1 MSEPTIPTQLI
12 EPLAKV
18 RDKFTLAISGTV
30 LENMP
35 EQELQYWLK
44 VLVCSDFVE
53 RQLIH
58 HLEAIAQQWADGL
71 YHRSVEADAMAQ
83 MLAQSLQAV
92 NTEQEL
98 YKVLRQFRNQQM
110 VRITWRDINGLA
122 PLNEVLSELTELANC
137 TIRQALDWLDRKQQQ
152 ELGTPLDSTG
162 RQIPLVV
169 IGMGKLGACELNFSS
184 DVDLIFAF
192 AEHGQ
197 TVNGPRSIS
206 HNEYFIK
213 LGQRLIRALD
223 QKTADGFVFRV
234 DMRLRPFGQSGPLV
248 VSYDAL
254 EEYYTTHGRE
264 WERYALIKARMIT
277 GEEADRQYLR
287 ALLIP
292 FVYRR
297 YIDFSVFESLREM
310 KSMIAHEVKQKK
322 KEHNVKLGAGGIREI
337 EFLAQAFQL
346 LRGGRDERLQERQV
360 QKVLAYLGE
369 QDLLPEF
376 VVNELLEAYDF
387 LRRTEHRIQQIN
399 DQQTHNLPDADYP
412 RARIAWGMGYADWDS
427 FVQDLNAIR
436 NTVQSHF
443 EQLFQA
449 PQADDGK
456 NMDDEVQGIW
466 QAGLSDERSAAI
478 LNELGYNDGQEIVR
492 LLAGFRGSSLYKK
505 MSKEGSSRLDRLMP
519 LVLKAVVQVEN
530 SATTFK
536 RIMAVIESICRRSV
550 YMSLLVENPLGLSQL
565 VKLCSA
571 SSWISRL
578 LSRYPALFDEL
589 LDPRILYAP
598 LNREHLFAELERKMQ
613 AVPLDDLEQRMDVL
627 RYFKQSHVLRVAAA
641 DVAGSIPL
649 MKVSDYL
656 TWIAEVILHFVLQ
669 SAWHDMVSRYGEPR
683 LNDPEQA
690 CTDQPPPFGAGFIM
704 LGFGKLG
711 GLELGYSSDLDMVFL
726 FSDAYNGGH
735 THAQAENA
743 KEVDNLQF
751 FSRLSLRIM
760 HILQT
765 QTPAGILYEA
775 DMRLRPN
782 GNSGLIVNSF
792 KAFREYELEKAWT
805 WEHQALVRAR
815 FVGGDERLEQ
825 DYRAIRQEILSI
837 KRDPQS
843 LKQEVREMRQK
854 MRAALVKK
862 KAGMFDIKQG
872 FGGIADIEFMV
883 QYLVLKNAA
892 RHPQLL
898 AWTDNIRILD
908 TLAESGILSQSSV
921 ADLSQ
926 CYRQFRAR
934 LHRLSLQEL
943 SGVVA
948 EEEFARQR
956 SKVQQYWK
964 EIME

>member
-1 MSEPTIPTQLI
+1 MTEQTIPTQLT
-12 EPLAKV
+12 EPLAKA
-18 RDKFTLAISGTV
+18 RDKFTRTISGTV

-35 EQELQYWLK
+35 EQGLQYWLK
-44 VLVCSDFVE
+44 VLVCSDYVE

-71 YHRSVEADAMAQ
+71 YHRSVEADEMAQ
-83 MLAQSLQAV
+83 MLSQSLQAV
-92 NTEQEL
+92 NMEQEL

-152 ELGTPLDSTG
+152 ELGTPLDSAG
-162 RQIPLVV
+162 RVIPLVV
-169 IGMGKLGACELNFSS
+169 IGMGKLGAYELNFSS

-213 LGQRLIRALD
+213 LGQRLIKALD

-248 VSYDAL
+248 VTYGSL

-287 ALLIP
+287 TLLIP

-360 QKVLAYLGE
+360 QKVLVYLGE
-369 QDLLPEF
+369 QNLLPEF

-399 DQQTHNLPDADYP
+399 DQQTHNLPDTDYT
-412 RARIAWGMGYADWDS
+412 RARIARGMGYADWDS
-427 FVQDLNAIR
+427 FVQDLNVIR

-443 EQLFQA
+443 EQLFQE
-449 PQADDGK
+449 PQADAGK
-456 NMDDEVQGIW
+456 NIDDEVQGIW

-478 LNELGYNDGQEIVR
+478 LNELGYSDGQEIVR
-492 LLAGFRGSSLYKK
+492 LLASFRGSSLYKK
-505 MSKEGSSRLDRLMP
+505 MSKEGTSRLDRLMP
-519 LVLKAVVQVEN
+519 LVLKAVAQVEN
-530 SATTFK
+530 SETTFK
-536 RIMAVIESICRRSV
+536 RIMDVIESICRRSV

-565 VKLCSA
+565 LKLCSG
-571 SSWISRL
+571 SSWITRL
-578 LSRYPALFDEL
+578 LSRHPALFDEL

-598 LNREHLFAELERKMQ
+598 LNREHLFAELEQKIQ

-641 DVAGSIPL
+641 DVASSISL
-649 MKVSDYL
+649 MKVSDHL
-656 TWIAEVILHFVLQ
+656 TWIAEVILYFVLQ
-669 SAWHDMVSRYGEPR
+669 TAWHDMVSRYGEPQ
-683 LNDPEQA
+683 LKDLEKA
-690 CTDQPPPFGAGFIM
+690 CTDQPPQFGAGFIM

-711 GLELGYSSDLDMVFL
+711 GIELGYSSDLDMVFL
-726 FSDAYNGGH
+726 FSNAYNGGH
-735 THAQAENA
+735 TNAEAENSR
-743 KEVDNLQF
+743 EVDNLQF

-765 QTPAGILYEA
+765 QTPAGTLYEA

-815 FVGGDERLEQ
+815 FVGGDERLEE

-837 KRDPQS
+837 KRDPEI
-843 LKQEVREMRQK
+843 LKQEVRDMRKK
-854 MRAALVKK
+854 MREALVKK
-862 KAGMFDIKQG
+862 KTGMFDIKQG

-892 RHPQLL
+892 QHPQLL
-898 AWTDNIRILD
+898 AWTDNIRILE
-908 TLAESGILSQSSV
+908 TLAETGILSRIAV
-921 ADLSQ
+921 DELSQ

-934 LHRLSLQEL
+934 LHQLSLQEV

-948 EEEFARQR
+948 KEEFAQQR
-956 SKVQQYWK
+956 RKVQQYWK

>member
-1 MSEPTIPTQLI
+1 MTEQTIPIPLT
-12 EPLAKV
+12 EPLAKA
-18 RDKFTLAISGTV
+18 RDKFTRTISGTV

-35 EQELQYWLK
+35 KQELQYWLK
-44 VLVCSDFVE
+44 VLVCSDYVE

-71 YHRSVEADAMAQ
+71 YHRSVEADEMAQ
-83 MLAQSLQAV
+83 MLSQSLQAV

-122 PLNEVLSELTELANC
+122 PLNEVLSELTELANS

-152 ELGTPLDSTG
+152 ELGTPLDSAG
-162 RQIPLVV
+162 RVIPLVV
-169 IGMGKLGACELNFSS
+169 IGMGKLGAYELNFSS

-213 LGQRLIRALD
+213 LGQRLIKALD

-248 VSYDAL
+248 VTYGAL

-287 ALLIP
+287 TLLIP

-369 QDLLPEF
+369 QNLLPEF

-399 DQQTHNLPDADYP
+399 DQQTHNLPDTDYP
-412 RARIAWGMGYADWDS
+412 RARIAWGMVYADWDS
-427 FVQDLNAIR
+427 FAQDLNVIR

-456 NMDDEVQGIW
+456 NIDDEVQGIW

-478 LNELGYNDGQEIVR
+478 LDELGYSDGQEIVR
-492 LLAGFRGSSLYKK
+492 LLASFRGSSLYKK
-505 MSKEGSSRLDRLMP
+505 MSKEGTSRLDRLMP
-519 LVLKAVVQVEN
+519 LVLKAVAQVEN
-530 SATTFK
+530 SETTFK
-536 RIMAVIESICRRSV
+536 RIMEVIESICRRSV

-565 VKLCSA
+565 VKLCSG
-571 SSWISRL
+571 SS
-578 LSRYPALFDEL
+578 
-589 LDPRILYAP
+589 
-598 LNREHLFAELERKMQ
+598 
-613 AVPLDDLEQRMDVL
+613 
-627 RYFKQSHVLRVAAA
+627 
-641 DVAGSIPL
+641 
-649 MKVSDYL
+649 
-656 TWIAEVILHFVLQ
+656 
-669 SAWHDMVSRYGEPR
+669 
-683 LNDPEQA
+683 
-690 CTDQPPPFGAGFIM
+690 
-704 LGFGKLG
+704 
-711 GLELGYSSDLDMVFL
+711 
-726 FSDAYNGGH
+726 
-735 THAQAENA
+735 
-743 KEVDNLQF
+743 
-751 FSRLSLRIM
+751 
-760 HILQT
+760 
-765 QTPAGILYEA
+765 
-775 DMRLRPN
+775 
-782 GNSGLIVNSF
+782 
-792 KAFREYELEKAWT
+792 
-805 WEHQALVRAR
+805 
-815 FVGGDERLEQ
+815 
-825 DYRAIRQEILSI
+825 
-837 KRDPQS
+837 
-843 LKQEVREMRQK
+843 
-854 MRAALVKK
+854 
-862 KAGMFDIKQG
+862 
-872 FGGIADIEFMV
+872 
-883 QYLVLKNAA
+883 
-892 RHPQLL
+892 
-898 AWTDNIRILD
+898 
-908 TLAESGILSQSSV
+908 
-921 ADLSQ
+921 
-926 CYRQFRAR
+926 
-934 LHRLSLQEL
+934 
-943 SGVVA
+943 
-948 EEEFARQR
+948 
-956 SKVQQYWK
+956 
-964 EIME
+964 

>member
-1 MSEPTIPTQLI
+1 MTEQTIPTQLT

-18 RDKFTLAISGTV
+18 RDKFTRTISGTV

-44 VLVCSDFVE
+44 VLVCSDYVE

-58 HLEAIAQQWADGL
+58 HLEAIAQQWANGL
-71 YHRSVEADAMAQ
+71 YYRSVEADEMAQ
-83 MLAQSLQAV
+83 MLAQSLQTA
-92 NTEQEL
+92 NSEQEL

-137 TIRQALDWLDRKQQQ
+137 TIRQALDWLDRKQQL
-152 ELGTPLDSTG
+152 ELGTPLDSAG
-162 RQIPLVV
+162 RVIPLVV

-213 LGQRLIRALD
+213 LGQRLIKALD

-248 VSYDAL
+248 VTYGAL

-310 KSMIAHEVKQKK
+310 KSMIAHEVKQKR
-322 KEHNVKLGAGGIREI
+322 KEHNIKLGAGGIREI

-376 VVNELLEAYDF
+376 VVNELLQAYDF

-427 FVQDLNAIR
+427 FAQDLNVIR

-456 NMDDEVQGIW
+456 NIDDEVQGIW

-478 LNELGYNDGQEIVR
+478 LNELGYSDGQEIVR
-492 LLAGFRGSSLYKK
+492 LLASFRGSSLYKK
-505 MSKEGSSRLDRLMP
+505 MSKEGTSRLDRLMP
-519 LVLKAVVQVEN
+519 LVLKAVAQVEN
-530 SATTFK
+530 SETTFK
-536 RIMAVIESICRRSV
+536 RIMEVIESICRRSV

-565 VKLCSA
+565 VKLCSG
-571 SSWISRL
+571 SSWITRL
-578 LSRYPALFDEL
+578 LSRHPALFDEL

-598 LNREHLFAELERKMQ
+598 LNREHLFAELEQKMQ
-613 AVPLDDLEQRMDVL
+613 VVPLDDLEQRMDVL

-641 DVAGSIPL
+641 DVASSIPL

-669 SAWHDMVSRYGEPR
+669 TAWHDMVSRYGEPR
-683 LNDPEQA
+683 LKDPEKA
-690 CTDQPPPFGAGFIM
+690 CNDQPPQFGAGFIM

-711 GLELGYSSDLDMVFL
+711 GIELGYSSDLDMVFL

-735 THAQAENA
+735 THAEADNSR
-743 KEVDNLQF
+743 EVDNLQF

-765 QTPAGILYEA
+765 QTPAGTLYEA

-792 KAFREYELEKAWT
+792 KAFREYELDKAWT

-815 FVGGDERLEQ
+815 FVGGDERLEEG
-825 DYRAIRQEILSI
+825 YRAIRQEILSI
-837 KRDPQS
+837 TRDPQT
-843 LKQEVREMRQK
+843 LKQEVRDMRKK
-854 MRAALVKK
+854 MREALVKK

-892 RHPQLL
+892 QHPQLL
-898 AWTDNIRILD
+898 TWTDNIRILE
-908 TLAESGILSQSSV
+908 TLAETGILSQPTV
-921 ADLSQ
+921 DDLSR

-934 LHRLSLQEL
+934 LHQLSLQEV

-948 EEEFARQR
+948 EEEFAQQR